1 MIGLKIARRYA
12 KALLTIGREDGQAE
26 TYKEELGYFV
36 KLLEE
41 QKELEQAISN
51 PLYDAGSRKK
61 VLQVVSE
68 QRLNLSKVMTS
79 FLFLLFDKGRIQY
92 LKDICTFY
100 EKLTDEL
107 ANIVRADLVSAVELP
122 DESIA
127 RIRDALA
134 EKTGKEVRMEVSVDP
149 ALIGGAVTR
158 IGDLVLDGSV
168 RTQLMSL
175 KESLQR
181 SENI

>member
-12 KALLTIGREDGQAE
+12 KALMTIGKEDGQAE
-26 TYKEELGYFV
+26 TYKEELAGVV

-41 QKELEQAISN
+41 QEELQQAISN
-51 PLYDAGSRKK
+51 PLYDGESRKN
-61 VLQVVSE
+61 VLELVVE
-68 QRLNLSKVMTS
+68 RLGLSKVMTS
-79 FLFLLFDKGRIQY
+79 FLFLCFDKGRIQY
-92 LKDICTFY
+92 LGDIYRFY

-122 DESIA
+122 EESIA
-127 RIRDALA
+127 RIRDALS

-149 ALIGGAVTR
+149 ALIGGAVTK

>member
-12 KALLTIGREDGQAE
+12 KALMTIGKEDGQAE
-26 TYKEELGYFV
+26 TYKEELGGVV

-41 QKELEQAISN
+41 NKELVQAITN
-51 PLYDAGSRKK
+51 PLYDAESRKK
-61 VLQVVSE
+61 VLEVVVE
-68 QRLNLSKVMTS
+68 RLGLSKVMTS
-79 FLFLLFDKGRIQY
+79 FLFLCFDKGRIQY
-92 LKDICTFY
+92 LNDIYTFY

-122 DESIA
+122 EESITK
-127 RIRDALA
+127 IRDALS
-134 EKTGKEVRMEVSVDP
+134 EKTGKEVRMDVSVDP

>member
-12 KALLTIGREDGQAE
+12 KALMTIGKEDGQAE
-26 TYKEELGYFV
+26 TYKEELAGVV

-41 QKELEQAISN
+41 QEELKQAISN
-51 PLYDAGSRKK
+51 PLYDAESRKN
-61 VLQVVSE
+61 VLELVVE
-68 QRLNLSKVMTS
+68 RLGLSKVMSS
-79 FLFLLFDKGRIQY
+79 FLLLCFDKGRIQY
-92 LKDICTFY
+92 LDDIYRFY

-107 ANIVRADLVSAVELP
+107 AGIVRADLVSAVELP
-122 DESIA
+122 EESIA
-127 RIRDALA
+127 RIRDALS
-134 EKTGKEVRMEVSVDP
+134 EKTGKEVRMEVNVDP

>member
-1 MIGLKIARRYA
+1 MIGIRIARRYA
-12 KALLTIGREDGQAE
+12 KALLTLGREDGQAE
-26 TYKEELGYFV
+26 TYKEELGGFV

-41 QKELEQAISN
+41 QKELERAISN
-51 PLYDAGSRKK
+51 PLYNAKDRKK
-61 VLQVVSE
+61 VLELVVE
-68 QRLNLSKVMTS
+68 RLGLSGLMSS
-79 FLFLLFDKGRIQY
+79 FLFLCFDKGRIQY
-92 LKDICTFY
+92 LKDIYTCY

-122 DESIA
+122 EESIA
-127 RIRDALA
+127 KIRVALS

>member
-1 MIGLKIARRYA
+1 VIGLKIARRYA
-12 KALLTIGREDGQAE
+12 KALMTIGKEEGQAE
-26 TYKEELGYFV
+26 TYKEELGGVV

-41 QKELEQAISN
+41 NKELVQAITN
-51 PLYDAGSRKK
+51 PLYDAESRKK
-61 VLQVVSE
+61 VLEVVVE
-68 QRLNLSKVMTS
+68 RLGLSRVMTS
-79 FLFLLFDKGRIQY
+79 FLFLCFDKGRIQY
-92 LKDICTFY
+92 LNDIYTFY

-122 DESIA
+122 EESITK
-127 RIRDALA
+127 IRDALS
-134 EKTGKEVRMEVSVDP
+134 EKTGKEVRMDVSVDP

>member
-1 MIGLKIARRYA
+1 MIGLRIARRYA

-26 TYKEELGYFV
+26 TYKEELGGVV

-41 QKELEQAISN
+41 QKELEQVISN
-51 PLYDAGSRKK
+51 PLYDAESRKK
-61 VLQVVSE
+61 VLRVVVD
-68 QRLNLSKVMTS
+68 QRLGLSKVMTS
-79 FLFLLFDKGRIQY
+79 FLFLCFDKGRIQY
-92 LKDICTFY
+92 LKDIYTFY

-122 DESIA
+122 EESIA
-127 RIRDALA
+127 RIRAALS
-134 EKTGKEVRMEVSVDP
+134 ERTGKEVRMEISVDP

>member
-12 KALLTIGREDGQAE
+12 KALMTIGKEDGRAE
-26 TYKEELGYFV
+26 TYKEELGGV
-36 KLLEE
+36 VGLLEE
-41 QKELEQAISN
+41 QKELEQVISN
-51 PLYDAGSRKK
+51 PLYDTESRKK
-61 VLQVVSE
+61 VLELIVE
-68 QRLNLSKVMTS
+68 RLGLSRVMTS
-79 FLFLLFDKGRIQY
+79 FLLLCFDKGRIQY
-92 LKDICTFY
+92 LNDIYTFY

-122 DESIA
+122 EESIT
-127 RIRDALA
+127 RIRDALS
-134 EKTGKEVRMEVSVDP
+134 EKTGKEVRMDVSVDP
-149 ALIGGAVTR
+149 ALIGGAVTK

-175 KESLQR
+175 QESLQR

>member
-1 MIGLKIARRYA
+1 VIGLRIARRYA
-12 KALLTIGREDGQAE
+12 RALLTIGKEDGQAE
-26 TYKEELGYFV
+26 TYKEELAGVV

-41 QKELEQAISN
+41 QEELEMAISN
-51 PLYDAGSRKK
+51 PLYDAESRKK
-61 VLQVVSE
+61 VLKLVVE
-68 QRLNLSKVMTS
+68 RLGLSKVMTS
-79 FLFLLFDKGRIQY
+79 FLFLCFDKGRIQY
-92 LKDICTFY
+92 LKDIYTYY

-107 ANIVRADLVSAVELP
+107 ANIVRADLVSAVRLP
-122 DESIA
+122 EESIA
-127 RIRDALA
+127 RIRTALS

>member
-12 KALLTIGREDGQAE
+12 KALMTIGKEDGQAE
-26 TYKEELGYFV
+26 TYKEELGGVV

-41 QKELEQAISN
+41 NKELVQAITN
-51 PLYDAGSRKK
+51 PLYDAESRKK
-61 VLQVVSE
+61 VLEVVVE
-68 QRLNLSKVMTS
+68 RLGLSRVMTS
-79 FLFLLFDKGRIQY
+79 FLFLCFDKGRIQY
-92 LKDICTFY
+92 LNDIDTFY

-122 DESIA
+122 EESITK
-127 RIRDALA
+127 IRDALS
-134 EKTGKEVRMEVSVDP
+134 EKTGKEVRMDVSVDP

-168 RTQLMSL
+168 RTQLLSL
-175 KESLQR
+175 QESLQR

>member
-1 MIGLKIARRYA
+1 MISLRIARRYA
-12 KALLTIGREDGQAE
+12 KALLAIGREDGQAE
-26 TYKEELGYFV
+26 TYKEELGGFV

-51 PLYDAGSRKK
+51 PLYDAEGRKK
-61 VLQVVSE
+61 VLQAVLERSG
-68 QRLNLSKVMTS
+68 LSKVMVS

-92 LKDICTFY
+92 LKDIYDFY

-122 DESIA
+122 EESIA
-127 RIRDALA
+127 KIQAALS
-134 EKTGKEVRMEVSVDP
+134 ERTGKEVRMEVKVDP
-149 ALIGGAVTR
+149 TLIGGAVTK

-168 RTQLMSL
+168 KTQLMSL

>member
-1 MIGLKIARRYA
+1 MISERIARRYA
-12 KALLTIGREDGQAE
+12 KALLAIGREDGQAD
-26 TYKEELGYFV
+26 TYKEELGGFV
-36 KLLEE
+36 NLLEE
-41 QKELEQAISN
+41 QKELEQVISN
-51 PLYDAGSRKK
+51 PLYDKESRKK
-61 VLQVVSE
+61 VLQAVVKRSE
-68 QRLNLSKVMTS
+68 LSQVMAS

-92 LKDICTFY
+92 LRDIYAFY

-122 DESIA
+122 EESIA
-127 RIRDALA
+127 RIKAALS
-134 EKTGKEVRMEVSVDP
+134 EKTGKIVKMDVRVDP
-149 ALIGGAVTR
+149 ALIGGVMTK